1 MIAYNLLL
9 DSRLADALDGRAA
22 AVPAFPSLLSCRK
35 VARVPKIVPGIAMPL
50 TKTSRGESGF
60 TLIDLLFTA
69 SLICT
74 LCTMA
79 LPSLY
84 RARGAAQSASAVS
97 TVRVVNS
104 AQLSFA
110 VACGSG
116 FYSPDFP
123 TLGLAPVGATAAFL
137 PAELALGA
145 SFLKQGYTFNMAG
158 TPLTGAPQTCNG
170 RTSGYTSP
178 GYAVWADPLDPTG
191 NPYFYGSNA
200 DGTIYQ
206 NSSSFGTVMPESG
219 PPPVGQPI
227 KTS

>member
-1 MIAYNLLL
+1 MA
-9 DSRLADALDGRAA
+9 
-22 AVPAFPSLLSCRK
+22 
-35 VARVPKIVPGIAMPL
+35 L
-50 TKTSRGESGF
+50 TKTASRGESGF

-97 TVRVVNS
+97 TLRVVNS

-116 FYSPDFP
+116 FYSPDFV
-123 TLGLAPVGATAAFL
+123 TLGLPPSGGVTAFL
-137 PAELALGA
+137 PAELATGA
-145 SFLKQGYTFNMAG
+145 SFLKQGYTFSMVG
-158 TPLTGAPQTCNG
+158 TPLTAAPTTCNG
-170 RTSGYTSP
+170 RAAGYTST
-178 GYAVWADPLDPTG
+178 GYAVMADPLDPGG

-206 NSSSFGTVMPESG
+206 HTTSLSAVMPESG
-219 PPPVGQPI
+219 PPPVGIPL
-227 KTS
+227 KTQ

>member
-1 MIAYNLLL
+1 M
-9 DSRLADALDGRAA
+9 
-22 AVPAFPSLLSCRK
+22 
-35 VARVPKIVPGIAMPL
+35 ARVPKIVPEKTMSL
-50 TKTSRGESGF
+50 TKTATGGESGF

-84 RARGAAQSASAVS
+84 RARGAAQSASAIS
-97 TVRVVNS
+97 TLRVVNS

-123 TLGLAPVGATAAFL
+123 TLGIAPAGSSAAFL
-137 PAELALGA
+137 PTELASGA
-145 SFLKQGYTFNMAG
+145 SFLKQGYTFNM
-158 TPLTGAPQTCNG
+158 TGAPLAGAPPTCNG
-170 RTSGYTSP
+170 RALGYTAP
-178 GYAVWADPLDPTG
+178 GYAVTGDPLDPVG

-206 NSSSFGTVMPESG
+206 YSSTYSGVMPESG
-219 PPPVGQPI
+219 PPPVGVPI
-227 KTS
+227 KSS

>member
-1 MIAYNLLL
+1 M
-9 DSRLADALDGRAA
+9 
-22 AVPAFPSLLSCRK
+22 
-35 VARVPKIVPGIAMPL
+35 
-50 TKTSRGESGF
+50 KTTTPRGEAGF

-84 RARGAAQSASAVS
+84 RARGAAQSASAIS
-97 TVRVVNS
+97 TIRVINS
-104 AQLSFA
+104 AQISFA

-123 TLGLAPVGATAAFL
+123 TLGVSPIGGVTAFL
-137 PAELALGA
+137 PAELAGGT
-145 SFLKQGYTFNMAG
+145 SFLKQGYSFNMTG
-158 TPLTGAPQTCNG
+158 TSLAGAPATCNG
-170 RTSGYTSP
+170 MAAGTSST
-178 GYAVWADPLDPTG
+178 GYAVMGDPLDPVG

-206 NSSSFGTVMPESG
+206 YTSTFTGTMPESG
-219 PPPVGQPI
+219 PPPIGVPI
-227 KTS
+227 KTGS

>member
-1 MIAYNLLL
+1 
-9 DSRLADALDGRAA
+9 
-22 AVPAFPSLLSCRK
+22 
-35 VARVPKIVPGIAMPL
+35 MPL
-50 TKTSRGESGF
+50 TKTASRGESGF

-97 TVRVVNS
+97 TVRVINS

-116 FYSPDFP
+116 FYSPDFM
-123 TLGLAPVGATAAFL
+123 TLGLAPAGSTAAFL
-137 PAELALGA
+137 PAELATGT
-145 SFLKQGYTFNMAG
+145 SFLKQGYTFSMASTTLAG
-158 TPLTGAPQTCNG
+158 SPPTCNG
-170 RTSGYTSP
+170 RATGYTSP
-178 GYAVWADPLDPTG
+178 GYAVWGDPLDPLG

-206 NSSSFGTVMPESG
+206 NSTSFSSTMPESG
-219 PPPVGQPI
+219 PSPVGTPI

>member
-1 MIAYNLLL
+1 
-9 DSRLADALDGRAA
+9 
-22 AVPAFPSLLSCRK
+22 
-35 VARVPKIVPGIAMPL
+35 MPL
-50 TKTSRGESGF
+50 KKSALHGESGF

-84 RARGAAQSASAVS
+84 RARGAAQSASALS

-123 TLGLAPVGATAAFL
+123 TLGLAPTGAVTAFL
-137 PAELALGA
+137 PAELSSGVA
-145 SFLKQGYTFNMAG
+145 FVKQGYTFHLAA
-158 TPLTGAPQTCNG
+158 TPLAGAPATCNG
-170 RTSGYTSP
+170 RAIGYTSP
-178 GYAVWADPLDPTG
+178 GYAVWADPLDSVG

-206 NSSSFGTVMPESG
+206 YTASLGATMPESG
-219 PPPVGQPI
+219 PSLVGTPVN
-227 KTS
+227 TH